1 MPAVKTVLALAQN
14 NDASES
20 FLKEA
25 AAFAARHEAHLIA
38 LTIGRQ
44 ETIAYAGLPD
54 LPPSVYADEMAAVR
68 ARVETRMAAATQT
81 LTATGVSF
89 EVRGA
94 VVPAGEAGRTF
105 AAQARYADIALL
117 PRDAD
122 CADIADA
129 ALFASGRP
137 VLIVP
142 PGASFAGIGSRV
154 VIAWDPGAE
163 ATRAAHDAITLMAG
177 AEEVRVVVVD
187 PRVGPGA
194 HGEEPGSGL
203 ATSLARHGLPVTVD
217 SIPSA
222 GLSVADAIKRQAAAA
237 SADLIVSGAYGHS
250 RLTEII
256 LGGVTRDLLAGCD
269 RPLLMA
275 H

>member
-68 ARVETRMAAATQT
+68 ARVEARMAAATQT

-129 ALFASGRP
+129 ALNMGVVDAKGAAMITHASEWHYRQICVDARWEP
-137 VLIVP
+137 MLCP
-142 PGASFAGIGSRV
+142 CKPAALSLRV
-154 VIAWDPGAE
+154 VRG
-163 ATRAAHDAITLMAG
+163 
-177 AEEVRVVVVD
+177 VR
-187 PRVGPGA
+187 
-194 HGEEPGSGL
+194 
-203 ATSLARHGLPVTVD
+203 
-217 SIPSA
+217 
-222 GLSVADAIKRQAAAA
+222 Q
-237 SADLIVSGAYGHS
+237 
-250 RLTEII
+250 
-256 LGGVTRDLLAGCD
+256 GG
-269 RPLLMA
+269 
-275 H
+275 